1 MRGETLIVDGR
12 EERDEDC
19 EDRSGGQRSLEL
31 TLRTYFIEQEVGG
44 VLLGTLGFCL
54 ILMNY

>member
-19 EDRSGGQRSLEL
+19 EDRSWGQRSLER
-31 TLRTYFIEQEVGG
+31 TLGTCFIEQEVGG
-44 VLLGTLGFCL
+44 VLLGTLGICL
-54 ILMNY
+54 ITVIL